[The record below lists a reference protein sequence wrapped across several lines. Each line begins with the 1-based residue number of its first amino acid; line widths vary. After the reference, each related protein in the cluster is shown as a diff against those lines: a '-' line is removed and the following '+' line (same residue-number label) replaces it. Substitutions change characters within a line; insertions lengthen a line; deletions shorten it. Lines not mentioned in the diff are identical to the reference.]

1 MQEYFFSEDNITN
14 QTKKLIINLELTE
27 DQLNKDVVLKCRKI
41 ILNHM
46 KDVFTKYGNS
56 KPSNVNVPD
65 FIKKLNV
72 KSLSDCIRMFE
83 EKF

>member
-46 KDVFTKYGNS
+46 KDIV
-56 KPSNVNVPD
+56 
-65 FIKKLNV
+65 
-72 KSLSDCIRMFE
+72 
-83 EKF
+83 